1 MLPGERDCS
10 EVLKASL
17 VFRHDRIMDG
27 DGTNF
32 DSATTGYLVSENAT
46 NPAQPSIPSRKVE
59 ITLPNQTKSIQYS
72 YNYTNLPDTDPLKAL
87 DGLVYQDQTLDS
99 VGNVLQGSLSTWE
112 RGAYD
117 SPRPL
122 RVA

>member
-1 MLPGERDCS
+1 
-10 EVLKASL
+10 
-17 VFRHDRIMDG
+17 MDG

-87 DGLVYQDQTLDS
+87 DGLVYQDQTLDKL
-99 VGNVLQGSLSTWE
+99 VATAWTKQRLSK
-112 RGAYD
+112 A
-117 SPRPL
+117 RPL
-122 RVA
+122 FSDSVT